1 MGKSSINGL
10 CSMAMLNNQR
20 VRPPIYSGWYSDG
33 ISVTIR
39 QRFTP
44 PSAPWHAR
52 RWRCLFLRQ
61 KGYNGY
67 NTRNGGSME
76 ATFRS
81 VFQVQYVSV
90 GDETVWNDVAANIN
104 RRVNLK
110 SAGFHVR
117 CVLEATQAPV
127 GHSSPSNLLPWEVDV
142 WTDRLIDWQ
151 IDRWIDR

>member
-1 MGKSSINGL
+1 MEVLMGKSSINGL

-76 ATFRS
+76 GSYISISFPGTVRLSRWWNGLKWCGSQHKQTSEPKKRRISCPMRPRS
-81 VFQVQYVSV
+81 HTGSGRPQFTQQP
-90 GDETVWNDVAANIN
+90 AAM
-104 RRVNLK
+104 R
-110 SAGFHVR
+110 GR
-117 CVLEATQAPV
+117 CL
-127 GHSSPSNLLPWEVDV
+127 
-142 WTDRLIDWQ
+142 DW
-151 IDRWIDR
+151 